1 MRARDLMTDP
11 NSTSP
16 LCKSSV
22 PRAKVQCDDAMRS
35 MIGGENL
42 LLGSANLTVLIVWLI
57 RAVLFVKECV
67 NTSNNAKQLKRDS
80 KLKKLP
86 PK

>member
-1 MRARDLMTDP
+1 MRAREVMTDP

-42 LLGSANLTVLIVWLI
+42 LLGSAKFDGL
-57 RAVLFVKECV
+57 
-67 NTSNNAKQLKRDS
+67 DS
-80 KLKKLP
+80 LVDRGCAFCQRLCEHF
-86 PK
+86 

>member
-1 MRARDLMTDP
+1 MMTDP

-22 PRAKVQCDDAMRS
+22 PRAKVQCDDVMGVCTMS
-35 MIGGENL
+35 NHWGENL
-42 LLGSANLTVLIVWLI
+42 LLRSVNLTVLIVWLI

-86 PK
+86 PE